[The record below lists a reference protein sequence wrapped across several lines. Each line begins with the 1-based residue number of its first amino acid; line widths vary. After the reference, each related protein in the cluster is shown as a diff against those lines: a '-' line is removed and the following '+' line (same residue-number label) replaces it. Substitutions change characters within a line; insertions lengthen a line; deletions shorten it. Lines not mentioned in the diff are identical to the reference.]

1 MFINVLE
8 GLNDQ
13 SLVFFSEDF
22 LEELYLNRLTEIIP
36 EVTPET
42 NCWWT
47 REGIV
52 KMTGKR
58 TAKRTEKNGVGT
70 SSGLGFLSIL
80 VFTEF
85 LWKNGRSYRV
95 TTGEI
100 DGRNGKKV
108 FGVNPGTGSV
118 CENSQS

>member
-1 MFINVLE
+1 MKESWKWLE
-8 GLNDQ
+8 K
-13 SLVFFSEDF
+13 
-22 LEELYLNRLTEIIP
+22 ELQKEL
-36 EVTPET
+36 
-42 NCWWT
+42 
-47 REGIV
+47 
-52 KMTGKR
+52 K
-58 TAKRTEKNGVGT
+58 KNGVGT